1 MDNPV
6 TVAGVMEAVENIRRP
21 VPEQKNE
28 QAEQTPALQH
38 DWVDDE
44 IESTR
49 RALLGTATSASDPR
63 LAAQR
68 YEEKVAEVKARAKES
83 GDTLFGAAWDTFTAA
98 SGLLDT
104 WERSNTHQVDPNFDF
119 EKHLPEFMVGLSPE
133 YESRFVAVGSAAEG
147 MAIRQQ
153 IIKEQDAL
161 LRLSESGWQG
171 TAATMLASLVDIDA
185 PLALLTFGG
194 GLAAKASA
202 TAARASAALGA
213 SARAAA
219 VAGRA
224 AYTASTGAVTGAV
237 MGGAVGGISA
247 ATHQTGTFAD
257 AVASTLGGMVFG
269 GVIGGAAGA
278 AMKAN
283 SAMRRGIDD
292 YVQAYNDP
300 YLRKFF
306 ESSASGKEF
315 GDTVDDWIAAG
326 GRVKSE
332 AYSTLHD
339 SPYMKKFQEMLDKTP
354 LSTDAHTLWN
364 SKSPVAHLMA
374 YSMFESAPG
383 LWRNSKSAAIMKNE
397 FFDEAATHLIAT
409 YHPAY
414 QEFAKARGV
423 NKVKAYWAN
432 SQVRDE
438 FNWEVAKE
446 MNRRELGRPENP
458 ALDPAVKKYCD
469 AADMGTDVI
478 RRRAQE
484 TGVDGF
490 ETIQK
495 RSGYMPRNLGSA
507 KVVNAI
513 AKAAHGERTV
523 RELLMKAMQKAVPDL
538 SDAQASVM
546 AKAFITR
553 ARGRAMDMDMQT
565 LNLTTGDSR
574 AFIKETLENN
584 GVGAKEIESIL
595 DVLGHRIEERGVV
608 GHAKRRMPI
617 DLDVTHENISM
628 RDLLDY
634 DVVRVYGHY
643 TQTMAGRSA
652 AAAKGIGSR
661 AKLDE
666 IIDRILREDP
676 DIGKSALGI
685 NPSAGKDY
693 LRALMA
699 PFFGGADETHVLPI
713 VRRMTQLTTLGT
725 MGMLGLPQ
733 LAETGAQM
741 ATVGLWNWLKAMPE
755 AWKLFRGKTSERL
768 ALAEDLQ
775 GLSGNLGREWA
786 LHRPDL
792 NLEFGRYD
800 LNESMA
806 LAAQLDEV
814 IAKGL
819 QVQSHLSLFN
829 KARELQT
836 EVVLIAYTDKLMR
849 KLRDNAFTQEDINRL
864 LDVGFEPAYL
874 QRIKQKYIDTGV
886 VQFNDKGTCD
896 RTNFARWGG
905 DDMAVFNIGMRRMVN
920 QVIQKGE
927 AGEGWL
933 WARSNVGK
941 LLTQFKSF
949 PMLAVQKQVARN
961 VALNDSS
968 TYFTAMYG
976 LITAAIAFSVRE
988 LINGRTDRLDAES
1001 IYKGAFGMS
1010 NLTGWLPMFT
1020 DPVASMLGMNDLMF
1034 DDYGKYGSADIL
1046 NVPAISVM
1054 QRLARTP
1061 GAILNAAVPGR
1072 EFQKDD
1078 AMALSAVPLLGNTW
1092 FARRM
1097 AYAAAEDDEE

>member
-1 MDNPV
+1 MEDQL
-6 TVAGVMEAVENIRRP
+6 TVAGVLEAVDQFRRP
-21 VPEQKNE
+21 ATPEPSPEPTTEVQ
-28 QAEQTPALQH
+28 P
-38 DWVDDE
+38 DWVDAE
-44 IESTR
+44 LQETKR
-49 RALLGTATSASDPR
+49 QLLGTATSANDPR
-63 LAAQR
+63 VAAQM
-68 YEEKVAEVKARAKES
+68 YEAEVERVEKEA
-83 GDTLFGAAWDTFTAA
+83 DTGLLRGAWDTFTAA
-98 SGLLDT
+98 GGLLSS
-104 WERSNTHQVDPNFDF
+104 WERNNTMQVDPNFDF
-119 EKHLPEFMVGLSPE
+119 KKHLPEFMQGLPAE
-133 YESRFVAVGSAAEG
+133 YADRFVAVGSAEEG
-147 MAIRQQ
+147 LAIRQQ
-153 IIKEQDAL
+153 ILKEQDTM
-161 LRLSESGWQG
+161 LRLSAAGWQG
-171 TAATMLASLVDIDA
+171 TAATVLASLADVDA
-185 PLALLTFGG
+185 PLVMLTLGG
-194 GLAAKASA
+194 SLAAKAGA

-213 SARAAA
+213 SAQAAA
-219 VAGRA
+219 RVGRA

-237 MGGAVGGISA
+237 MGGAVGGLSA

-292 YVQAYNDP
+292 YAQAYDDP

-306 ESSASGKEF
+306 ESSPGQKEF
-315 GDTVDDWIAAG
+315 GDTVDEWVAAG
-326 GRVKSE
+326 AKVKGE
-332 AYSTLHD
+332 AYSTLSD
-339 SPYMKKFQEMLDKTP
+339 SPYMQKLQDMLDKTP

-364 SKSPVAHLMA
+364 SKSPVANLMA

-383 LWRNSKSAAIMKNE
+383 LWRNSKSAAMMRNE
-397 FFDEAATHLIAT
+397 FFDEAATQLIAT

-414 QEFAKARGV
+414 QEYAKARGV
-423 NKVKAYWAN
+423 NKVKAYLAN
-432 SQVRDE
+432 NQMKDD

-458 ALDPAVKKYCD
+458 NLDPAVKQYCD
-469 AADMGTDVI
+469 AADKGTDII

-490 ETIQK
+490 ETIQR

-513 AKAAHGERTV
+513 AKATHGERTV
-523 RELLMKAMQKAVPDL
+523 RELLMKAMRKAVPDL
-538 SDAQASVM
+538 SEEQASIM

-584 GVGAKEIESIL
+584 GVAANKVESIL

-608 GHAKRRMPI
+608 GHAKRRMPL

-634 DVVRVYGHY
+634 DVARVFGNYA
-643 TQTMAGRSA
+643 QTMAGRSA
-652 AAAKGIGSR
+652 AAAKGLGSK

-666 IIDRILREDP
+666 VINTILREDP
-676 DIGKSALGI
+676 DIGKSALGL

-693 LRALMA
+693 LRALMS
-699 PFFGGADETHVLPI
+699 PFFGGADETHVLPV
-713 VRRMTQLTTLGT
+713 VRRVTQLTTLGT

-733 LAETGAQM
+733 LAEAGAQI
-741 ATVGLWNWLKAMPE
+741 ATVGLWNWLKAFPE
-755 AWKLFRGKTSERL
+755 AWKLFRGKPAERM
-768 ALAEDLQ
+768 ALAEDLR

-792 NLEFGRYD
+792 NLEYGRYD

-806 LAAQLDEV
+806 LAAQLDEAL
-814 IAKGL
+814 AKGL
-819 QVQSHLSLFN
+819 QIQSHLSLFN
-829 KARELQT
+829 KVKELQT
-836 EVVLIAYTDKLMR
+836 EVVLVSYTDKLMR

-864 LDVGFEPAYL
+864 LDVGFEPKYL
-874 QRIKQKYIDTGV
+874 QRIKEKYVDTGT
-886 VQFNDKGTCD
+886 VQFDANGTCD
-896 RTNFARWGG
+896 RTNFAKWTG
-905 DDMAVFNIGMRRMVN
+905 DDMAVFNMGMRRFVN

-961 VALNDSS
+961 LALNDSS

-976 LITAAIAFSVRE
+976 LMTAAIAYSVRE

-1001 IYKGAFGMS
+1001 IFKGAFGMS

-1046 NVPAISVM
+1046 NIPAISVM
-1054 QRLARTP
+1054 QRAARVP
-1061 GAILNAAVPGR
+1061 GAVVNALVPGR

-1078 AMALSAVPLLGNTW
+1078 AMALGAVPLLGNMW

>member
-1 MDNPV
+1 MASVDDLIQRV
-6 TVAGVMEAVENIRRP
+6 KEVAYGDVDGA
-21 VPEQKNE
+21 E
-28 QAEQTPALQH
+28 QAPAPQEQPAPKE
-38 DWVDDE
+38 DFADAE
-44 IESTR
+44 IASTKQ
-49 RALLGTATSASDPR
+49 ALLGTATSANDPR
-63 LAAQR
+63 TAVQR
-68 YEEKVAEVKARAKES
+68 YESEVSRVKETA
-83 GDTLFGAAWDTFTAA
+83 DTTLLGGAWDTFTAA
-98 SGLLDT
+98 SGLLSS
-104 WERSNTHQVDPNFDF
+104 WERSNTYQVDPNFKF
-119 EKHLPEFMVGLSPE
+119 EEHLPEFMAGLSSE
-133 YESRFVAVGSAAEG
+133 YADRFVAVGSAEEG
-147 MAIRQQ
+147 LAIRKQ
-153 IIKEQDAL
+153 ILKEQDTM
-161 LRLSESGWQG
+161 LRLAESGWQG
-171 TAATMLASLVDIDA
+171 TAATVLASLADIDA
-185 PLALLTFGG
+185 PLAALSLGTGF
-194 GLAAKASA
+194 AAKASA
-202 TAARASAALGA
+202 TAARAGAALGA
-213 SARAAA
+213 SAR
-219 VAGRA
+219 VAGRIGQA
-224 AYTASTGAVTGAV
+224 AYAASTGAVTGAV
-237 MGGAVGGISA
+237 VGGGVGAISA
-247 ATHQTGTFAD
+247 ATHPTGTFAD
-257 AVASTLGGMVFG
+257 AVTSTLGGMVFG

-283 SAMRRGIDD
+283 SSVRKGIND
-292 YVQAYNDP
+292 YALAYNDP

-306 ESSASGKEF
+306 ESSPGQKEF
-315 GDTVDDWIAAG
+315 GDTVDDWKAAG
-326 GRVKSE
+326 TKVKGS
-332 AYSTLHD
+332 AYSTLSD
-339 SPYMKKFQEMLDKTP
+339 SPYMKRFQDMLDKTP
-354 LSTDAHTLWN
+354 LATDAHSLWN
-364 SKSPVAHLMA
+364 SKSPVANLMA

-383 LWRNSKSAAIMKNE
+383 LWRNSKSAAMMRNE
-397 FFDEAATHLIAT
+397 FFDEAANHLIAT

-414 QEFAKARGV
+414 QEYAKARGV

-432 SQVRDE
+432 SQMKDD

-458 ALDPAVKKYCD
+458 NLDPAVKKYCD
-469 AADMGTDVI
+469 SADMGTDII

-490 ETIQK
+490 ETIQR

-538 SDAQASVM
+538 TDAQASVM

-574 AFIKETLENN
+574 SFIKETLENN
-584 GVGAKEIESIL
+584 GVGAKEVESIL

-608 GHAKRRMPI
+608 SHAKRRMPI
-617 DLDVTHENISM
+617 DLDVSHENISM

-634 DVVRVYGHY
+634 DVARVFGHY
-643 TQTMAGRSA
+643 AQTMSGRSA
-652 AAAKGIGSR
+652 AAAKGIGSK

-666 IIDRILREDP
+666 IIDTILREDP
-676 DIGKSALGI
+676 DIGKSAIGI

-699 PFFGGADETHVLPI
+699 PFFGGADETHVLPV
-713 VRRMTQLTTLGT
+713 VRRITQLTTLGT

-733 LAETGAQM
+733 LAETGAQI

-755 AWKLFRGKTSERL
+755 AWKLFRGTTSERL

-775 GLSGNLGREWA
+775 GLAGNLGREWA

-792 NLEFGRYD
+792 NLEYGRYD

-829 KARELQT
+829 KAKELQT
-836 EVVLIAYTDKLMR
+836 EIVLVSYTDKLMR

-864 LDVGFEPAYL
+864 LDIGFEPKYL
-874 QRIKQKYIDTGV
+874 QRIKAKYIDSGT
-886 VQFNDKGTCD
+886 VQFNEKGTCD
-896 RTNFARWGG
+896 RTNFAKWSG
-905 DDMAVFNIGMRRMVN
+905 DDMAVFNIGMRRLVN

-961 VALNDSS
+961 LALNDSS

-976 LITAAIAFSVRE
+976 LMTAAIAYSVRE

-1054 QRLARTP
+1054 QRLARVP
-1061 GAILNAAVPGR
+1061 GSVLNAVVPGR